1 MLSDTKIKQAKS
13 TEKDYRLYDR
23 DGLYIIITSRGS
35 KLWRY
40 KFRLHGKE
48 YTYAIGKY
56 PQVSLQQARQELAQ
70 ARELVAQ
77 GINPTHARK
86 LRQAQNAAQAQDTF
100 TAIAEE
106 FIRTEL
112 QGRSDAYAKGIRR
125 DFANYAYPIIGA
137 LPIRQITPGHI
148 MACLDKCK
156 DKGIIVTGIN
166 LRQRMSRVFMHAIR
180 TMRAETDPTLPFS
193 EYFKRPKIQH
203 AAAMSHGQIA
213 DFTQRLKTY
222 NGARTTQIAL
232 WLLLYTAVRS
242 IEIRRA
248 EWADFRLSERLWVIP
263 ADKMKRRR
271 THIVPLSEQAMR
283 LLQELQQLTG
293 AGRLLFPNS
302 RRPDDMISA
311 TTLNRA
317 LEYLGI
323 GFTAHDF
330 RATLSTHLNEL
341 GYDERHIE
349 MQLAHAETNNTQA
362 AYNHAQFLEPRRK
375 MMQDW
380 ADFADSAK
388 QSKTK

>member
-1 MLSDTKIKQAKS
+1 MLSDIKIKQAKS
-13 TEKDYRLYDR
+13 AEKDYRLYDR

-86 LRQAQNAAQAQDTF
+86 LRQAQNTDQAQNTF
-100 TAIAEE
+100 ATIAEE

-112 QGRSDAYAKGIRR
+112 QGQSAAYAKGIQR
-125 DFANYAYPIIGA
+125 DFDNYAYPVIGA
-137 LPIRQITPGHI
+137 LPIRQITPAHI

-156 DKGIIVTGIN
+156 NKGIIVTGIH
-166 LRQRMSRVFMHAIR
+166 LRQRMSRVFMYAIR
-180 TMRAETDPTLPFS
+180 TMRAEIDPTLPFA
-193 EYFKRPKIQH
+193 EYFKRPKIRH
-203 AAAMSHGQIA
+203 ASPMSRKQIT
-213 DFTQRLKTY
+213 DFVQRLKGY

-283 LLQELQQLTG
+283 LLQELQRLTG
-293 AGRLLFPNS
+293 GCRLLFPNS
-302 RRPDDMISA
+302 RRADDMMSA

-317 LEYLGI
+317 LEYIGI

-330 RATLSTHLNEL
+330 RATLSTHLNEQ

-349 MQLAHAETNNTQA
+349 MQLAHAKTDNTQA

-375 MMQDW
+375 MMQEW
-380 ADFADSAK
+380 ADWVDLLD
-388 QSKTK
+388 

>member
-1 MLSDTKIKQAKS
+1 MLSDIKIKQAKS
-13 TEKDYRLYDR
+13 AEKDYRLYDR

-40 KFRLHGKE
+40 KFRLHSKE

-86 LRQAQNAAQAQDTF
+86 LHQAQNTDQAQNTF
-100 TAIAEE
+100 ATIAEE

-112 QGRSDAYAKGIRR
+112 QGQSAAYAKGIRR
-125 DFANYAYPIIGA
+125 DFDNYAYPVIGA
-137 LPIRQITPGHI
+137 LPIRQITPAHI

-156 DKGIIVTGIN
+156 NKGIIVTGIN
-166 LRQRMSRVFMHAIR
+166 LRQRMSRVFMYAIR
-180 TMRAETDPTLPFS
+180 TMRAEIDPTLPFA
-193 EYFKRPKIQH
+193 EYFKRPKIRH
-203 AAAMSHGQIA
+203 AAPMSRKQIT
-213 DFTQRLKTY
+213 DFVQRLKGY

-283 LLQELQQLTG
+283 LLQELQRLTG
-293 AGRLLFPNS
+293 GCRLLFPNS
-302 RRPDDMISA
+302 RRADDMMSA

-317 LEYLGI
+317 LEYIGI

-330 RATLSTHLNEL
+330 RATLSTHLNEQ

-349 MQLAHAETNNTQA
+349 MQLAHAKTDNTQA

-375 MMQDW
+375 MMQEW
-380 ADFADSAK
+380 ADWVDGADLLD
-388 QSKTK
+388 